1 VLDESED
8 TILENIERAK
18 QDSAAVLIDL
28 EGTKNMRVTYA
39 VSKADLVLIPVQGS
53 MLDAA
58 EAAEAVKLVKRT
70 EQGFNRQIDFAILFT
85 RMPAAIISR
94 NFSDIARQFVD
105 AEIPVLETQL
115 IEREAFK
122 TMFSIGRVLHDLTD
136 GHVSGLE
143 KARLDSYRLAEAVI
157 GRINDSRKKSA
168 QAA

>member
-1 VLDESED
+1 
-8 TILENIERAK
+8 
-18 QDSAAVLIDL
+18 
-28 EGTKNMRVTYA
+28 
-39 VSKADLVLIPVQGS
+39 
-53 MLDAA
+53 
-58 EAAEAVKLVKRT
+58 
-70 EQGFNRQIDFAILFT
+70 
-85 RMPAAIISR
+85 MPAAIISR
-94 NFSDIARQFVD
+94 NFSDIARQFLD
-105 AEIPVLETQL
+105 AQIPVLNAQL